1 MSIPLLYV
9 CGVYNVCI
17 CVESDLFGLWALFFY
32 IFFFFAFL
40 NIYLVSCVCHIFSFG
55 LKYSLIHFL
64 SYFFFLLSVSL
75 SLSIFTN
82 NIVVMRSS
90 ILLQHS
96 IYLRKCSFLW
106 FSKNWSDIRKNRWL
120 FQEHKH
126 VSVNVIFPFNKF
138 NFFFSSNIRPYK
150 WMKSVWWLRLGCRRR
165 HESKY
170 PSGAQLCGNNNKAV
184 MR

>member
-1 MSIPLLYV
+1 MCWIGSVWLMSTFLL
-9 CGVYNVCI
+9 
-17 CVESDLFGLWALFFY
+17 Y
-32 IFFFFAFL
+32 IFFFCFFE
-40 NIYLVSCVCHIFSFG
+40 YLFSLVCLPYFFFWPQILFDSFSF
-55 LKYSLIHFL
+55 L
-64 SYFFFLLSVSL
+64 FFFLLSVSLSL